1 MDHPPPMKIPPAM
14 HPNDPT
20 MQYSLVNNKKINIS
34 VHTITL
40 TKYMHHLKEIHDMP
54 LLIKII

>member
-1 MDHPPPMKIPPAM
+1 MKIPPAM